1 MREWTTKHIEDLVKK
16 TIKGMDIGSRDEY
29 LRSVFYD
36 IRNGNCNV
44 VVHKRK
50 KGEIYGKY
58 YFYINDVLTYSKINT
73 LAEISIK
80 NVDYYI
86 LAAFP
91 YVHYI
96 DDERAETSSSFFYWE
111 EATTHGDAIMQ
122 TNIFGTNV
130 TIPKDDLVC
139 RSLTSDDNLSISFHP
154 RYNSDNVTLNGVNIA
169 INVLLIKKSS
179 SVVNETLFSLSLPLN

>member
-16 TIKGMDIGSRDEY
+16 TVKDMNIRSRNDY

-36 IRNGNCNV
+36 IRNGNDNV
-44 VVHKRK
+44 IEYKRK
-50 KGEIYGKY
+50 RGQMYGEY
-58 YFYINDVLTYSKINT
+58 YFYISDVTTYSKINT

-91 YVHYI
+91 YVHCI
-96 DDERAETSSSFFYWE
+96 DDEHPVISSPFFYWDLR
-111 EATTHGDAIMQ
+111 THGDAIME
-122 TNIFGTNV
+122 TNIYGANV

-139 RSLTSDDNLSISFHP
+139 MTLVSDDNPSISFRP
-154 RYNSDNVTLNGVNIA
+154 RYSSDNVTLDVVILP

-179 SVVNETLFSLSLPLN
+179 SVVNENLFRLSLPLE